1 MENLEDIKSRITD
14 LVSERVN
21 LKNEMEEKTN
31 ELMDICRNNYNNILA
46 PVIKELS
53 ELDKFISD
61 KTETEVSESK
71 NNIRKLNFSFEGLE
85 FYLYFCPEKYA
96 ASGVKIYTRKADGDK
111 QMNLSHYNS
120 YQTDVREFFHIF
132 FYSIE
137 NITFLTDK
145 VKEHFSER
153 FMTYEGLI
161 NNQCSDLKK
170 TIAKLSE
177 MIKGSSTLTT
187 SDDGNTIELTING
200 KKYVGKLEEK

>member
-31 ELMDICRNNYNNILA
+31 ELMDICRNNYDNILA
-46 PVIKELS
+46 PVIRELS

-61 KTETEVSESK
+61 KTGTEVSECK
-71 NNIRKLNFSFEGLE
+71 GNIHKLEFSFEGHD

-96 ASGVKIYTRKADGDK
+96 ASGVKIFACGNKN
-111 QMNLSHYNS
+111 MNLTHYGS
-120 YQTDVREFFHIF
+120 YQTEVRGFFHIL

-137 NITFLTDK
+137 NINFLTDK

-153 FMTYEGLI
+153 FMVYEKQI
-161 NNQCSDLKK
+161 NNQCSELKK

-177 MIKGSSTLTT
+177 MIKSSSTLTT

-200 KKYVGKLEEK
+200 KKYVGKLEEQ